1 MKNSFQRRWSRFEW
15 VQVLKSLNVAFDAK
29 FWIHWNT
36 FWLESKFRIIFE
48 FCKWSTSLNTK
59 LLKGKLPKS
68 PETCICM
75 HLKLRLNNIKIWYS
89 MHLYFTLTSNLMQ
102 IEHFSDRHAFQIF
115 FKKTAEWLHIWKLF
129 KFMNSEI
136 ITKWQVLNLRKNNI
150 YNFVKSLRKSLMM
163 TK

>member
-115 FKKTAEWLHIWKLF
+115 FKKNSWMVAYLKIIQIYEFWNHHKMTSLKF
-129 KFMNSEI
+129 K
-136 ITKWQVLNLRKNNI
+136 KK
-150 YNFVKSLRKSLMM
+150 
-163 TK
+163 